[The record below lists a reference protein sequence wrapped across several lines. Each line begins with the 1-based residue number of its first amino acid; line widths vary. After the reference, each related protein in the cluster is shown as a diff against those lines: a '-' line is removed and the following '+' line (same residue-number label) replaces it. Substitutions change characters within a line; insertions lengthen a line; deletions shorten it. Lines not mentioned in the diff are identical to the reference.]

1 MRATTALAATVLM
14 LGACGRPVTSSSDHS
29 VTIVAL
35 LGGNGGSVVIGNQ
48 PPANLPDFVRVF
60 PGAKVATSV
69 ATPRGGVLVL
79 EVNAPSEAVMDFYKK
94 SAADAGLT
102 STLDSWSMGDAPHT
116 GAHFVKFGMPNGSK
130 TLAATV
136 ESSGGATK
144 VELMYES

>member
-14 LGACGRPVTSSSDHS
+14 LGACGKPATTSSDHNI
-29 VTIVAL
+29 TIVAP
-35 LGGNGGSVVIGNQ
+35 GANGGSVVIGNQ
-48 PPANLPDFVRVF
+48 APADLPDFVRVF

-79 EVNAPSEAVMDFYKK
+79 QVNAPPETVMAFYKQ
-94 SAADAGLT
+94 SATDAGLT
-102 STLDSWSMGDAPHT
+102 STLDSWTMGGAPHT

-144 VELMYES
+144 VELMYEP